1 MNLNTKICT
10 IGGGTAMSV
19 VNKALIKEGFKNIS
33 SIVTTFDSGGDT
45 GRIRTDE
52 RGGVLAF
59 SDYWRALM
67 SLWIDG
73 EQKKIWEEMLK
84 YRDGRG
90 RNFGNMFFQFL
101 SEKEGNLDEV
111 DELFAR
117 LTGGDLKGQI
127 IPVSLGLSNV
137 CLKTISGKEYKGE
150 NYVDDLRM
158 SDDKIEKIWLE
169 PIVNANPKAMAALIE
184 SDVIIICPGTTYGSI
199 LPNFLPSGM
208 VESYNQSKAKK
219 ILMTNILATANE
231 IEDATQRG
239 YVEIFKKYLL
249 VDFPFDLILM
259 ADVASLD
266 KKLFSKA
273 LSYYKLEHANLVKM
287 VENYSIK
294 TVMADVAIIEER
306 NMRLRHSE
314 EKLGGLFRMLELP
327 PLRK

>member
-1 MNLNTKICT
+1 MFMNLNTKICT

-19 VNKALIKEGFKNIS
+19 VNRALIKEGFEKIS

-67 SLWIDG
+67 SLWVDG
-73 EQKKIWEEMLK
+73 GQKKIWEEMLR

-101 SEKEGNLDEV
+101 SEKEGNLDQV
-111 DELFAR
+111 DELFIR
-117 LTGGDLKGQI
+117 LTGANLKGQI
-127 IPVSLGLSNV
+127 IPVSVELSNV

-158 SDDKIEKIWLE
+158 SDDKIAEIWLE
-169 PIVNANPKAMAALIE
+169 PEVKANKKATEALE
-184 SDVIIICPGTTYGSI
+184 GCDVIILCPGTTYGSI
-199 LPNFLPSGM
+199 LPNFLPKGM
-208 VESYNQSKAKK
+208 IEAYSKSKAKK

-239 YVEIFKKYLL
+239 YVEIFKKYL
-249 VDFPFDLILM
+249 VTESPFDLVLM
-259 ADVASLD
+259 ADVLKLD
-266 KKLFSKA
+266 KDLFNEA
-273 LSYYKLEHANLVKM
+273 LSYYKMEHANLVKI
-287 VENYSIK
+287 VNNYPVK
-294 TVMADVAIIEER
+294 TIVADVAIIEEK

-314 EKLGGLFRMLELP
+314 EKLGDFFKELEF
-327 PLRK
+327 

>member
-1 MNLNTKICT
+1 MFMNLNTKICT

-19 VNKALIKEGFKNIS
+19 VNRALIKEGFEKIS

-67 SLWIDG
+67 SLWADS
-73 EQKKIWEEMLK
+73 EQKKIWEEMLR

-101 SEKEGNLDEV
+101 SEKEGNLDQV
-111 DELFAR
+111 DELFIR
-117 LTGGDLKGQI
+117 LTGANLKGQI
-127 IPVSLGLSNV
+127 IPVSVELSNV

-158 SDDKIEKIWLE
+158 SDDKIAEIWLE
-169 PIVNANPKAMAALIE
+169 PEVKANKKATEALE
-184 SDVIIICPGTTYGSI
+184 GCDVIILCPGTTYGSI
-199 LPNFLPSGM
+199 LPNFLPKGM
-208 VESYNQSKAKK
+208 IEAYSKSKAKK

-239 YVEIFKKYLL
+239 YVEIFKKYL
-249 VDFPFDLILM
+249 VTESPFDLVLM
-259 ADVASLD
+259 ADVLKLD
-266 KKLFSKA
+266 KDLFNEA
-273 LSYYKLEHANLVKM
+273 LSYYKMEHANLVKI
-287 VENYSIK
+287 VNNYPVK
-294 TVMADVAIIEER
+294 TIVADVAIIEEK

-314 EKLGGLFRMLELP
+314 EKLGKLFSELVI
-327 PLRK
+327 

>member
-1 MNLNTKICT
+1 MNVNTKICT

-19 VNKALIKEGFKNIS
+19 VNRALIKEGFEKIS

-67 SLWIDG
+67 SLWADS
-73 EQKKIWEEMLK
+73 EQKKIWEEMLR

-101 SEKEGNLDEV
+101 SEKEGNLDQV
-111 DELFAR
+111 DELFIR
-117 LTGGDLKGQI
+117 LTGANLKGQI
-127 IPVSLGLSNV
+127 IPVSVELSNV

-158 SDDKIEKIWLE
+158 SDDKIAEIWLE
-169 PIVNANPKAMAALIE
+169 PEVKANKKATEALE
-184 SDVIIICPGTTYGSI
+184 GCDVIILCPGTTYGSI
-199 LPNFLPSGM
+199 LPNFLPKGM
-208 VESYNQSKAKK
+208 IEAYSKSRAKK

-239 YVEIFKKYLL
+239 YVEIFKKYL
-249 VDFPFDLILM
+249 VTESPFDLVLM
-259 ADVASLD
+259 ADVLKLD
-266 KKLFSKA
+266 KDLFNEA
-273 LSYYKLEHANLVKM
+273 LSYYKMEHANLVKI
-287 VENYSIK
+287 VNNYPVK
-294 TVMADVAIIEER
+294 TIVADVAIMEEK

-314 EKLGGLFRMLELP
+314 EKLGDFFKELEF
-327 PLRK
+327 

>member
-1 MNLNTKICT
+1 MNKNTKFCT

-19 VNKALIKEGFKNIS
+19 VNRALIKEGFEKIS

-67 SLWIDG
+67 SLWVDG
-73 EQKKIWEEMLK
+73 GQKKIWEEMLR

-101 SEKEGNLDEV
+101 SEKEGNLDQV
-111 DELFAR
+111 DELFIR
-117 LTGGDLKGQI
+117 LTGANLKGQI
-127 IPVSLGLSNV
+127 IPVSVELSNV

-158 SDDKIEKIWLE
+158 SDDKIAEIWLE
-169 PIVNANPKAMAALIE
+169 PEVKANKKATEALE
-184 SDVIIICPGTTYGSI
+184 GCDVIILCPGTTYGSI
-199 LPNFLPSGM
+199 LPNFLPKGM
-208 VESYNQSKAKK
+208 IEAYSKSKAKK

-239 YVEIFKKYLL
+239 YVEIFKKYL
-249 VDFPFDLILM
+249 VTESPFDLVLM
-259 ADVASLD
+259 ADVLKLD
-266 KKLFSKA
+266 KDLFNEA
-273 LSYYKLEHANLVKM
+273 LSYYKMEHANLVKI
-287 VENYSIK
+287 VNNYPVK
-294 TVMADVAIIEER
+294 TIVADVAIIEEK

-314 EKLGGLFRMLELP
+314 EKLGKLFSELVI
-327 PLRK
+327 

>member
-1 MNLNTKICT
+1 MFMNVNTKICT

-19 VNKALIKEGFKNIS
+19 VNRALIKEGFEKIS

-67 SLWIDG
+67 SLWADS
-73 EQKKIWEEMLK
+73 EQKKIWEEMLR

-101 SEKEGNLDEV
+101 SEKEGNLDQV
-111 DELFAR
+111 DELFIR
-117 LTGGDLKGQI
+117 LTGANLKGQI
-127 IPVSLGLSNV
+127 IPVSVELSNV

-158 SDDKIEKIWLE
+158 SDDKIAEIWLE
-169 PIVNANPKAMAALIE
+169 PEVKANKKATEALE
-184 SDVIIICPGTTYGSI
+184 GCDVIILCPGTTYGSI
-199 LPNFLPSGM
+199 LPNFLPKGM
-208 VESYNQSKAKK
+208 IEAYSKSRAKK

-239 YVEIFKKYLL
+239 YVEIFKKYL
-249 VDFPFDLILM
+249 VTESPFDLVLM
-259 ADVASLD
+259 ADVLKLD
-266 KKLFSKA
+266 KDLFNEA
-273 LSYYKLEHANLVKM
+273 LSYYKMEHANLVKI
-287 VENYSIK
+287 VNNYPVK
-294 TVMADVAIIEER
+294 TIVADVAIMEEK

-314 EKLGGLFRMLELP
+314 EKLGDFFKELEF
-327 PLRK
+327 

>member
-1 MNLNTKICT
+1 MNLDSKICT

-19 VNKALIKEGFKNIS
+19 VNRALIKFGFENIS

-67 SLWIDG
+67 SLWINSG
-73 EQKKIWEEMLK
+73 QKNIWDEMLR

-101 SEKEGNLDEV
+101 SEKQGNLDEV
-111 DELFAR
+111 DELFVK
-117 LTGGDLKGQI
+117 LTGADLKGQI

-158 SDDKIEKIWLE
+158 SDDKIAKIWLE
-169 PIVNANPKAMAALIE
+169 PMVEANPKAESALIDSE
-184 SDVIIICPGTTYGSI
+184 VIIICPGTTYGSI
-199 LPNFLPSGM
+199 LPNLLPKGM
-208 VESYNQSKAKK
+208 PDAYNKSKAKK

-231 IEDATQRG
+231 ITDATQRG
-239 YVEIFKKYLL
+239 YVEIFKDYLKTK
-249 VDFPFDLILM
+249 FPFDLIVM
-259 ADVASLD
+259 ADVSKLD
-266 KKLFSKA
+266 SDLFNKC
-273 LSYYKLEHANLVKM
+273 LSYYKYEHANLVKT
-287 VENYSIK
+287 VENYPIK
-294 TVMADVAIIEER
+294 TVVEDVAMIEEK

-314 EKLGGLFRMLELP
+314 EKLGNFFKNLVI
-327 PLRK
+327 